1 MNICIC
7 FETNSYTCS
16 VTAGH
21 LPIISILWIN
31 LETISLRFLPL
42 WLCCG
47 LALVPLGNNNSSA
60 MAMQDHDWY
69 RDGFTEGGGGG
80 GGQLGCRDADFHD

>member
-7 FETNSYTCS
+7 FETNSYTSS

-21 LPIISILWIN
+21 LPTISILWIN

-42 WLCCG
+42 RLCCG

-60 MAMQDHDWY
+60 MAMQDHGWHRGWIY
-69 RDGFTEGGGGG
+69 WGGGRWWPVAV
-80 GGQLGCRDADFHD
+80 QGC